1 MFVDVLI
8 SFEEFREYGSKRLGL
23 GRAACLRVDAF
34 IVDVLFEDR
43 LCGSASPRVL
53 VVRTLNREGP
63 FLFSPSVGLERNE
76 HARGLLQIQRGMH
89 VSLLMVL

>member
-34 IVDVLFEDR
+34 IVDVSSRIVFVALAEFL
-43 LCGSASPRVL
+43 LCEP
-53 VVRTLNREGP
+53 
-63 FLFSPSVGLERNE
+63 
-76 HARGLLQIQRGMH
+76 
-89 VSLLMVL
+89 